1 MFVPRETSDKS
12 KRANYIFA
20 ITPVTL
26 SVDEEEKKISTVNTI
41 KKTITTTSML
51 S

>member
-20 ITPVTL
+20 ITPLTL
-26 SVDEEEKKISTVNTI
+26 SVDEEESKLSTVTTI
-41 KKTITTTSML
+41 KKTITNTSML
-51 S
+51 A

>member
-1 MFVPRETSDKS
+1 MFVPREPCDKS

-51 S
+51 A

>member
-20 ITPVTL
+20 ITPLTL
-26 SVDEEEKKISTVNTI
+26 SVDEEEKKICTVNTI
-41 KKTITTTSML
+41 KKTITTTSL
-51 S
+51 LA